1 MVLNNERENMSK
13 VLTNNSKLTEKLH
26 ELYVDFIQISKNKL
40 EEDYKKTINE
50 LEISKFKRKEFEK
63 KIQLID
69 EKILTNNEIIAITD
83 ERNKAIKKCEEF
95 YKLYTALKQEKDNGK
110 FGINEMYY
118 KETIIKLQERINTLL
133 LEKEIMGMYEE

>member
-95 YKLYTALKQEKDNGK
+95 YKLYTALNQEKDNGK